1 MSLYLKIWLHRIL
14 FLFSGCCSDRFHCK
28 QKQGYRLS
36 VSDKGYQLLAQGRWF
51 SLGTPA
57 SSTTKTGRHDDIA
70 EILLKVALKHQKI
83 NQSIEH
89 LYFDFFVLFTLTG
102 ILLCMNSFSK
112 CTISNRNNQDSRTKA
127 LQHSYLVIIFPTEV
141 KISHSLL
148 MAS

>member
-36 VSDKGYQLLAQGRWF
+36 VSDKVYQSLAYGRWF
-51 SLGTPA
+51 SSSTPA
-57 SSTTKTGRHDDIA
+57 FSTTKTGRHDIA
-70 EILLKVALKHQKI
+70 EILLKVALKHQKN

-89 LYFDFFVLFTLTG
+89 LYLDFFVLFTLIG

-112 CTISNRNNQDSRTKA
+112 RTISNRSNQDIRTKA
-127 LQHSYLVIIFPTEV
+127 LQHSYLVIILPTEV